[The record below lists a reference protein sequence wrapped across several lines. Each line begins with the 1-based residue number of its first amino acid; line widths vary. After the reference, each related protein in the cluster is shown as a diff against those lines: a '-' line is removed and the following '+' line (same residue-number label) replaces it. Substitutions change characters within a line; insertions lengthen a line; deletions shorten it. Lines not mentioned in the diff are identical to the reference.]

1 MDILL
6 RDLNPEDIEWIK
18 KKTQNAT
25 SQNKFIKSLIS
36 EARIK
41 EKLQLVRNS
50 EKKNSY
56 QDSNTPFSFIDLF
69 AGIGGFRSALTFLGG
84 KCVFTNEWNKYAI
97 TTYKNWYGDE
107 ESTNDDD
114 IRNFNHSL
122 IPSIHSFVH
131 SFIHFTHSFIHSFH
145 SFHFIQFHFI
155 SFHFISFNFI

>member
-114 IRNFNHSL
+114 IRKSIFKDFNEEEEKKLDSFLEKCESAGGGYRPTL
-122 IPSIHSFVH
+122 ILIMEGRD
-131 SFIHFTHSFIHSFH
+131 
-145 SFHFIQFHFI
+145 
-155 SFHFISFNFI
+155 NDRE

>member
-50 EKKNSY
+50 EKKIHTKIQIPLLVLLTY
-56 QDSNTPFSFIDLF
+56 LLELVDLEV
-69 AGIGGFRSALTFLGG
+69 L
-84 KCVFTNEWNKYAI
+84 
-97 TTYKNWYGDE
+97 
-107 ESTNDDD
+107 
-114 IRNFNHSL
+114 
-122 IPSIHSFVH
+122 
-131 SFIHFTHSFIHSFH
+131 
-145 SFHFIQFHFI
+145 
-155 SFHFISFNFI
+155 

>member
-56 QDSNTPFSFIDLF
+56 LLELVDLE
-69 AGIGGFRSALTFLGG
+69 AL
-84 KCVFTNEWNKYAI
+84 
-97 TTYKNWYGDE
+97 
-107 ESTNDDD
+107 
-114 IRNFNHSL
+114 
-122 IPSIHSFVH
+122 
-131 SFIHFTHSFIHSFH
+131 
-145 SFHFIQFHFI
+145 
-155 SFHFISFNFI
+155 